1 MCDFEHVVYASGA
14 YRTSRWSV
22 QMVGNMCLEL
32 RRAMWAKTQIWAS
45 LHL

>member
-1 MCDFEHVVYASGA
+1 MCDFEHVYASGA

-32 RRAMWAKTQIWAS
+32 RRAMWAKIQIWAS